1 MSATQSTLWAH
12 KSKYCA
18 RTPREQRQGEK
29 GGPGLGLNTTLKHL
43 LNPMIQNGMGLKA
56 LACGSSF
63 STSGWDTTA
72 SLPTSFKNDHTDICI
87 QNEGVTKENNT
98 ILKHAAPTYMTHLK
112 KKALAIFWQCMHKTI
127 HPLCLSAICFLWAA
141 EILWHF
147 SQEQEVCHIIV
158 GQSFLSPP
166 TMSHGSLF
174 SAGLATFYGTVDK

>member
-18 RTPREQRQGEK
+18 GTPREQRQGEK

-98 ILKHAAPTYMTHLK
+98 KHWPFFGNAGIKLSTHY
-112 KKALAIFWQCMHKTI
+112 ALVQSASYGQQRSCGIFHKSKRFATLLLARVSCL
-127 HPLCLSAICFLWAA
+127 PLLCL
-141 EILWHF
+141 
-147 SQEQEVCHIIV
+147 
-158 GQSFLSPP
+158 
-166 TMSHGSLF
+166 M
-174 SAGLATFYGTVDK
+174 GLCYLLQGWRRFMVLYINSSKKDSEHRETD